1 MVIASMNKGQLPILG
16 VLAIIA
22 LVIWR
27 MPETEIT
34 PMLKSIGEKMVK
46 FELLSYPLLLV
57 SLTGWFL
64 HARSMRRRF
73 SEEYK
78 RIGREKSELQRQLTS
93 LDLQSSDGA

>member
-1 MVIASMNKGQLPILG
+1 MNKGQLPILG

-27 MPETEIT
+27 MPENEIT
-34 PMLKSIGEKMVK
+34 PMLKSIGQRMVE

-64 HARSMRRRF
+64 HARNMRKRF

-78 RIGREKSELQRQLTS
+78 RIGREKSDLQRQLTG